1 MLKLKKLNVNFSSI
15 DPQGQESKA
24 HRLWKWLMDNGSKT
38 REEIYAFDRSYST
51 VLAKYWRNGLITL
64 NGELYSAVP
73 NYKFVDVRQI
83 EDKSNTQVIEDPKE
97 SMRKNAIEL
106 EDIFFNDWKPQ
117 VESYKRKFVSLKT
130 KVNSLGPDIDKLK
143 DLEGTFNVLIEE
155 FNSRIVSQE
164 QVTNKYKDKVE
175 KSAYNKIIL
184 MFGMSVREVNKH
196 AVDCKSAIEA
206 RKLEIENMS
215 NPEFAKYWSEI
226 LENGKWVDY
235 KEWNSLSDL
244 VRYMLGE
251 YNNKQRYTIPNIFF
265 GSADSRPSNSTL
277 GSKIEDPTR
286 FKTFAQLQREVKK
299 RLNIK

>member
-1 MLKLKKLNVNFSSI
+1 MLKLKKLNENFSSI

-24 HRLWKWLMDNGSKT
+24 HRLWKWLMDNGPKT

-64 NGELYSAVP
+64 NGGLYSAVP

-83 EDKSNTQVIEDPKE
+83 EDKSNTQVTEDPKE
-97 SMRKNAIEL
+97 VMRKNAIEL

-117 VESYKRKFVSLKT
+117 VESYKRKFVALKT
-130 KVNSLGPDIDKLK
+130 KVNSLEPDLEKLK
-143 DLEGTFNVLIEE
+143 SLEGTFDVLIEE

-164 QVTNKYKDKVE
+164 QITSKYKDKLE

-184 MFGMSVREVNKH
+184 MFGMSVREVNKQ
-196 AVDCKSAIEA
+196 AVDCKNAIEA

-215 NPEFAKYWSEI
+215 NPDSVKYWSRI
-226 LENGKWVDY
+226 LENGKWSDY

-265 GSADSRPSNSTL
+265 GSIDSRPNNSTL
-277 GSKIEDPTR
+277 GSKIEDPMKFR
-286 FKTFAQLQREVKK
+286 TFTQLQGEVKRK
-299 RLNIK
+299 LGIR